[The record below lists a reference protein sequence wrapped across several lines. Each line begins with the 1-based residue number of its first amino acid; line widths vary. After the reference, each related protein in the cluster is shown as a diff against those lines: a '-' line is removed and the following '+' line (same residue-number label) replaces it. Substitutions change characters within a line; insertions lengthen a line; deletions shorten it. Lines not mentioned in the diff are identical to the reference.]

1 MNKPKVI
8 CHMTTTVDGRII
20 TENWR
25 NETWASIYVP
35 LFEKYH
41 YEFESEAW
49 ILGRVSMEK
58 DFSGGV
64 QPDLIP
70 STKPIERKAFVGD
83 STAKTFAIAVDGKG
97 KLGWNT
103 NEVDGDHIIELLTE
117 SVSDEYLYYLQR
129 RNISYIFAG
138 QDELNFP
145 LALHRLTETFPIKT
159 LMLEGGGHLNGSFL
173 NEGLIDELSLL
184 IIPVADGM
192 ANTATLF
199 EVSTKLFK
207 HPATLMELQEIK
219 QVEGGTL
226 WIKYQIN
233 PLTTSTTL

>member
-8 CHMTTTVDGRII
+8 CHMTMTVDGRII
-20 TENWR
+20 TGNWR
-25 NETWASIYVP
+25 NEPWASTYTP

-64 QPDLIP
+64 QSALIASP
-70 STKPIERKAFVGD
+70 NPIDRVAFVGD
-83 STAKTFAIAVDGKG
+83 PAAKTFAIAVDGKG
-97 KLGWNT
+97 KLGWES
-103 NEVDGDHIIELLTE
+103 NEIDGDHIIELLTE
-117 SVSDEYLYYLQR
+117 AVSDEYLYYLQR
-129 RNISYIFAG
+129 KSISYVFAG
-138 QDELNFP
+138 EEELDFH
-145 LALHRLTETFPIKT
+145 LALHRLAETFPIKT

-184 IIPVADGM
+184 IIPVADG
-192 ANTATLF
+192 TAKTTTLF
-199 EVSTKLFK
+199 EVGVQLTKG
-207 HPATLMELQEIK
+207 PATLMELQQVK

-226 WIKYQIN
+226 WLRYNIN
-233 PLTTSTTL
+233 SHSTSTTL